1 MNTVYLCLKSIV
13 CHLLISI
20 EMVDQDLTNH
30 TIEDVL
36 KSYCWCSRYFR
47 QTLSQTAFSLCYF
60 VPTTAHIIYR
70 YKFVTRIS
78 NTKTLFTQRLL
89 SEYTSVCSS
98 WSRSFPVSRI
108 VITNNFNLLMFIKQR
123 IPYYGLIK
131 LFSGLVTMCS
141 PKRQLL
147 LGYFSCITL
156 HCTGSTPSV
165 LSPIPFFPNF

>member
-1 MNTVYLCLKSIV
+1 MLF
-13 CHLLISI
+13 
-20 EMVDQDLTNH
+20 
-30 TIEDVL
+30 
-36 KSYCWCSRYFR
+36 CSSHSSHYI
-47 QTLSQTAFSLCYF
+47 
-60 VPTTAHIIYR
+60 IIYR
-70 YKFVTRIS
+70 YKFVTGIS

-89 SEYTSVCSS
+89 SEYTNVCSS

-108 VITNNFNLLMFIKQR
+108 VITNNFNLIMFIKQR

-156 HCTGSTPSV
+156 HCTGSTPASFPLFHSPQISKLERFQQSLQLATSTEIPSILFFFLFHCFSV
-165 LSPIPFFPNF
+165 VLDRLLLYTHISDV

>member
-1 MNTVYLCLKSIV
+1 MLF
-13 CHLLISI
+13 
-20 EMVDQDLTNH
+20 
-30 TIEDVL
+30 
-36 KSYCWCSRYFR
+36 CSSHSSHYI
-47 QTLSQTAFSLCYF
+47 
-60 VPTTAHIIYR
+60 IIYR
-70 YKFVTRIS
+70 YKFVTGIS

-108 VITNNFNLLMFIKQR
+108 VITNNFNLIMFIKQR

-165 LSPIPFFPNF
+165 FSPIPFSPNFYTREISTVITIGHVNWNPLNSLFFPFPLFFCRPW

>member
-1 MNTVYLCLKSIV
+1 MLF
-13 CHLLISI
+13 
-20 EMVDQDLTNH
+20 
-30 TIEDVL
+30 
-36 KSYCWCSRYFR
+36 CSSHSSHYI
-47 QTLSQTAFSLCYF
+47 
-60 VPTTAHIIYR
+60 IIYR
-70 YKFVTRIS
+70 YKFVTGIS

-108 VITNNFNLLMFIKQR
+108 VITNNFNLIMFIKQR

-165 LSPIPFFPNF
+165 FSPIPFSPNFLNSRDFNSHYNWPRQLKSPQFSFFSFSIVFLSSLIDCYYIHISVTCN